1 MKNKIGI
8 IIAREYAE
16 RVSKKSFIITTI
28 LMPVLM
34 LLLMVAPALIMS
46 YTSPE
51 AKTIGV
57 IDRTGQ
63 IFPLLESSENIKL
76 VNSDLPVDSV
86 TAGNMNG
93 ECSGY
98 LVIADN
104 AILNPGTTAIRL
116 YVDGPTTMEL
126 EQYLTNEVGH
136 AIETVRLKSYDIN
149 NLQEILD
156 NVQANVTLVTQRTDK
171 AEGEETISG
180 TISFAIGLVM
190 AFVLYMFLIM
200 YGQMVMTSIIEEKNN
215 RVLEL
220 VVTSVRPFQLMMGK
234 ILGVGLVAVTQVLIW
249 GVLLLLMAVFVVPM
263 VMPEAAMADMAS
275 FQAGTLDTGA
285 DDYEI
290 ISAFA
295 SVTNVN
301 FIIQMLVYTTIFL
314 LGGFLLYASIFAAIG
329 SAVDNVQDA
338 SQLTSFAMIPIIL
351 ALVCSTSIANAPMS
365 PMATWLSII
374 PFTSPM
380 VMMTRIPFGIPT
392 WEIVVSI
399 IVLFASF
406 ALLVWF
412 AGKIYR
418 VGIFMYGKKPT
429 IKDLIRWARYK

>member
-8 IIAREYAE
+8 IISREYAE

-34 LLLMVAPALIMS
+34 LLLMVAPALIMNF
-46 YTSPE
+46 TTQE

-57 IDRTGQ
+57 IDRTGVV
-63 IFPLLESSENIKL
+63 FPLLESSENIQL
-76 VNSDLPVDSV
+76 VNSDLPVDSIK
-86 TAGNMNG
+86 AGATSG
-93 ECSGY
+93 SCSGY
-98 LVIADN
+98 LIIGEDAVV
-104 AILNPGTTAIRL
+104 NPQSTAIRL
-116 YVDGPTTMEL
+116 FMDGPTTMEM
-126 EQYLTNEVGH
+126 EQYLTGQVSN
-136 AIETVRLKSYDIN
+136 AIETVRLQSYDIN
-149 NLQEILD
+149 NLQEILE
-156 NVQANVTLVTQRTDK
+156 NVKANVTLITQRTDK
-171 AEGEETISG
+171 ADNAETMSG
-180 TISFAIGLVM
+180 SISFAIGLVM

-234 ILGVGLVAVTQVLIW
+234 ILGVGLVAVTQVVIW
-249 GVLLLLMAVFVVPM
+249 GVLLALMAAFVVPM
-263 VMPEAAMADMAS
+263 VMPETAMEQMAS
-275 FQAGTLDTGA
+275 YQAGTMDVTA
-285 DDYEI
+285 ENYEM
-290 ISAFA
+290 ISTIA
-295 SVTNVN
+295 SLTSVG
-301 FIIQMLVYTTIFL
+301 FIVEMVIYTTIFL

-338 SQLTSFAMIPIIL
+338 SQLTSFAMIPIII
-351 ALVCSTSIANAPMS
+351 ALICSTSIANAPMS
-365 PMATWLSII
+365 TMATWLSII

-399 IVLFASF
+399 VVLFVSF
-406 ALLVWF
+406 ALMVWL

-429 IKDLIRWARYK
+429 IKDLIRWAKYK